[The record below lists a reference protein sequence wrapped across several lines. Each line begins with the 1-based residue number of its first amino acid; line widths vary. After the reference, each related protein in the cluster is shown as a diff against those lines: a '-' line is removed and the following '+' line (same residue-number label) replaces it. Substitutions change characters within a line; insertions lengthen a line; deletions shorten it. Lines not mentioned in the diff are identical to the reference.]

1 MHYGHRRLLTLAV
14 SVVSPRGRL
23 TIGVTAPQMV
33 SEKSDSSKIE
43 AYETRVQN
51 TVDFVSNLA
60 RGFKNNLRVVEIT
73 DSRGTLVED
82 SSVDCIVCS
91 SETVGS
97 VEEVNVER
105 KNKGWKK
112 VEVWV
117 AVRGD
122 EGGMS
127 SSGIRRMEVK
137 EMK

>member
-1 MHYGHRRLLTLAV
+1 
-14 SVVSPRGRL
+14 
-23 TIGVTAPQMV
+23 MV